1 MQSKQS
7 TAAPV
12 TKYEDI
18 YVAYPSAFSHTTF
31 AYGDGNDGLVD
42 IRFVVSRDGNRFDF
56 VDAPDARAPWIPLGL
71 NTCDEL
77 PAMAD
82 PANMQWCA
90 KSETLERTSVDG
102 AALYAAQGVVV
113 DGHKMYVHSP
123 PSPAQRMFL
132 RRLNEKTKRVV
143 AVICAWAPT
152 GTYITEGSR

>member
-1 MQSKQS
+1 M
-7 TAAPV
+7 
-12 TKYEDI
+12 TKYENV

-56 VDAPDARAPWIPLGL
+56 VDAPDARAPWIPLAL
-71 NTCDEL
+71 NMCDELL

-90 KSETLERTSVDG
+90 KTKTLERTSVDG

-113 DGHKMYVHSP
+113 DGHKMYVVPHSP
-123 PSPAQRMFL
+123 YRYTSAQRTFL
-132 RRLNEKTKRVV
+132 RRSNEKTNRVIWPSSV
-143 AVICAWAPT
+143 LGLT

>member
-1 MQSKQS
+1 M
-7 TAAPV
+7 
-12 TKYEDI
+12 TKYENV

-71 NTCDEL
+71 NLCDELL

-90 KSETLERTSVDG
+90 KTKTLERTSVDG

-113 DGHKMYVHSP
+113 DGHKMSVHSP
-123 PSPAQRMFL
+123 SSPAQRVSA
-132 RRLNEKTKRVV
+132 TVKREDKQSDL